1 MFCEKCGRPIP
12 EGQQNCSFCN
22 PPSQAPL
29 HQAPQFQRA
38 PMDLSEPAPQQKAY
52 IPPVQEPIQK
62 PLYQEP
68 VQPAPQ
74 PVQQPSYVP
83 PVQQPVYQAPVQ
95 QPAPQPAQQPAYQA
109 PVQQPAPQPAYQA
122 PVQRPA
128 PQPAQQ
134 PAYQAPVQRPAPQPA
149 QQPAFELN
157 MPAEGRKPKKKSG
170 GKIVLAVVALV
181 LVAAIVLAAINWN
194 SITRFLNRNFAE
206 PVVYLQYVEKE
217 NAAVLAND
225 ITAAYDSAM
234 AMYYPE
240 GSSVDGVITLEAGD
254 QLMTI
259 LSTALAQT
267 GMNMDL
273 TWVDSISLAPSVEIY
288 ENTMQVELG
297 VGLNNTSVATVSAV
311 WDMESQTVLV
321 GIPELHSTFVEMD
334 AADVFGQEAATIAQ
348 TMAMSR
354 QISAAFMEAM
364 PEGAQLES
372 LINKYLGIIIDQ
384 LSEAEKANETVKA
397 GGLEQD
403 LLVITVELSQKDIL
417 NMLSAVLEE
426 AKDDETIEE
435 ILDAFGDAMGEM
447 GQPVDLYDAFSE
459 AMDNG
464 LENLEYMIDEAEKGT
479 FLTIETFLDNQDTIV
494 GRAFTVEMEGEELEA
509 HYITV
514 TEDGKFAFDA
524 QAATLAVTGKG
535 TVKDGKRSGSYTLS
549 VEGTD
554 YVTLE
559 LEDVATAD
567 QLSGTFRLIP
577 EAAIYEMMDVD
588 ASVSGVL
595 DQMALALT
603 FGGDEIVVG
612 LDMAGSNLFSFAISG
627 ESAKPRPI
635 SLPQGVSVDDDEGG
649 MKWISELDVDAVISN
664 LEKAGVPSQYMTII
678 EQYAEMFQEEFN

>member
-12 EGQQNCSFCN
+12 EGQQDCSFCN

-38 PMDLSEPAPQQKAY
+38 PMDLSEPAPQQNTY

-68 VQPAPQ
+68 VQQPAQ
-74 PVQQPSYVP
+74 PVYQE
-83 PVQQPVYQAPVQ
+83 PVQQPVYQQPMYQEPVQQPVYQQPMYQEPVQ
-95 QPAPQPAQQPAYQA
+95 QPAYQQPVYQE
-109 PVQQPAPQPAYQA
+109 PV
-122 PVQRPA
+122 
-128 PQPAQQ
+128 QQ

-170 GKIVLAVVALV
+170 GGKIVLAIVALV
-181 LVAAIVLAAINWN
+181 LVAAIVLVAINWN
-194 SITRFLNRNFAE
+194 SITRFFNRNFAE
-206 PVVYLQYVEKE
+206 PVVYLQDVEKE

-234 AMYYPE
+234 SMYYPE
-240 GSSVDGVITLEAGD
+240 GSSVEGVITLEAGD
-254 QLMTI
+254 QLMTV
-259 LSTALAQT
+259 LGTALAQT

-273 TWVDSISLAPSVEIY
+273 SWVESISLTPSVEVY
-288 ENTMQVELG
+288 EDTMQVELG
-297 VGLNNTSVATVSAV
+297 VGLNNTSVATVRAV
-311 WDMESQTVLV
+311 WDMESQTILV
-321 GIPELHSTFVEMD
+321 GVPELHSTFVEMD
-334 AADVFGQEAATIAQ
+334 ATDVFGQEAATIAQ

-364 PEGAQLES
+364 PEGTQVES

-417 NMLSAVLEE
+417 NMLAAVLEE
-426 AKDDETIEE
+426 AKDDETIED
-435 ILDAFGDAMGEM
+435 ILNAFGDAMSEM
-447 GQPVDLYDAFSE
+447 GQPVDLYEGFSQ

-479 FLTIETFLDNQDTIV
+479 FLTIETFLDNQDAIV
-494 GRAFTVEMEGEELEA
+494 GRTFTIEMDGEEMEA

-524 QAATLAVTGKG
+524 QMDTVAITGKG
-535 TVKDGKRSGSYTLS
+535 TIKDGKRTGSYTLS
-549 VEGTD
+549 MEGTD

-559 LEDVATAD
+559 LENVTTAD

-577 EAAIYEMMDVD
+577 EAAVYEMMDVD
-588 ASVSGVL
+588 ASIAGVL
-595 DQMALALT
+595 GQMALELT
-603 FGGDEIVVG
+603 FGSEEIVVG
-612 LDMAGSNLFSFAISG
+612 LDMAGSDMFSFAISG
-627 ESAKPRPI
+627 EAAKPNPI

-649 MKWISELDVDAVISN
+649 MKWISELDVDAVVSN
-664 LEKAGVPSQYMTII
+664 LEKAGVPSEYMTII